1 MNGSRSWLFNPR
13 VLLAGILLF
22 AAAARLANI
31 EWDQKHFF
39 HPDERAVVS
48 AVQRLSFSPFR
59 WNPDFFAYG
68 SLPIYIARV
77 VAGVTSYV
85 DPAAATYDGIIVNG
99 RRQSAIFGVL
109 TVFLLFLLGR
119 RLFDEKVGLM
129 AALLLAAC
137 ALHIQ
142 NSRFLAVDVT
152 LTFMVLLSLFQF
164 LRVSDEGRW
173 RDYIAAGA
181 TIGLA
186 AACKFSAM
194 PLFLPLGIAALYR
207 LIVERRFFAV
217 TGKVIAAV
225 LAAFVAFALAEPY
238 ALLDFDRFYHDIVE
252 QSGMVRNAGQFA
264 YTTQYMHTP
273 KYVYDLTQMAVW
285 GMGPAL
291 GLAAIWATLLRVGA
305 AWRNRNAKD
314 WILLSWVIPFFLI
327 TGWFEVKFPRYLL
340 PIYPLVILWAAEWIV
355 RRYRQGGILG
365 RSLAPLVVVGTL
377 ATGTAFLST
386 YTQEHTVVRAS
397 QWVYKHIPA
406 GSKILSQ
413 DWDEGFPFTFPGRPS
428 SQYKITNFG
437 YYERPDSSA
446 KIQKL
451 ASELASSDYI
461 AFQTKRLY
469 GAITQAPERYPLTSN
484 YFYLLFAGDLGFR
497 IIQEV
502 HARPSLFGIEIP
514 DELADESITV
524 YDHPKV
530 LIFQNTEK
538 LSADAIF
545 EKILR
550 GSPSRP
556 LTRNDILLAG
566 PQEAGVATSADAPAV
581 ATSESAPIAS
591 GPLSLFLFAALI
603 EILSLS
609 VYPLLKRRLPGVGT
623 LAISKT
629 LGILLFSYLS
639 WLIVSL
645 DVAKFSRDTLGLLIV
660 AMILVGLRDWRRP
673 DRERTPLGEAVATQ
687 VLFWGA
693 FLFFLT
699 IRSFNP
705 EIFWGE
711 KPMDFSFLNAITRA
725 TSLPPPE
732 PWFAGSPLQYSYFG
746 YYSIAALG
754 KVLNLDTAYTFNLG
768 IGLIGGLTAA
778 AAFAAGAALTQRWS
792 TGVIAA
798 IFVTLIGNLSGPR
811 ELLGPHPNMNFD
823 YFWAT
828 SRVIRDTINEY
839 PFWSLLFADLHAHM
853 MVMPITVTFITL
865 TVLWIRDTILDR
877 YEYVPAGARLAVF
890 GLLSL
895 CLGAITVT
903 NAWSTPTYV
912 LFFPFLLGV
921 VWLTEGSHPGFFS
934 FIGGLFGRVLFPTIL
949 IAAGAYLLFLPFWQ
963 NFNPPERN
971 WGWEVLSPDKLVQ
984 PRDFLTIWGVFFCA
998 LVPFL
1003 FSSWIGELR
1012 RADGKLGPL
1021 RIVVA
1026 LLGIGV
1032 TIASLFISTR
1042 AFALILFLLGLQI
1055 VLSPKTKRHWRLP
1068 VAFATFAFAVTA
1080 GCDVV
1085 YVWDRMNTIF
1095 KFYLEAWFMLALA
1108 AAVAFQALWQSARPS
1123 VWVRRGLALLIVLA
1137 LGAYSAFAYSTGASL
1152 EVWSLWA
1159 LAIAV
1164 LGQGLWQLA
1173 VPLPWLERAWRAAMG
1188 TTMVVGVFT
1197 AVTAAYGI
1205 LQTKRVVTPRPT
1217 LNGRAYLP
1225 LKAPDDAAAYEW
1237 LNRNVRGIPV
1247 VLEAHGDSYQEFT
1260 RVSMNTGLPTVLGW
1274 GYHVFQRAHPWNLIN
1289 QRKADIQLAYTT
1301 DNKDIAGSVL
1311 QRYHVAFVFVGALE
1325 RRTYA
1330 GGNLERFREWTDLL
1344 TPVYQN
1350 PGVTIFAV
1358 NDRFTGAMPLTTVE
1372 EIPDIPG
1379 AADAPLPQ
1387 DAPGQVQQPRGL
1399 AVNAEGHI
1407 LVADFGNHRI
1417 QELDKELKFV
1427 RGWGRKGD
1435 LPGQFNEPGDVAV
1448 APNGEVVV
1456 ADTWNQRLQIFDKEG
1471 KYLREVALGFYGP
1484 RGLAIDS
1491 QGTIFVADTGNNR
1504 IVRVSPRG
1512 EKEAEWG
1519 GKGSAPG
1526 KFQEPT
1532 GIAVDKDG
1540 VVYVCDNVNARV
1552 QIFTRDGQLTSSF
1565 EVPGWEAKVFSEPHI
1580 TIDKAGT
1587 LWVTVPTAKEI
1598 RGYDRTGKLLQ
1609 TIRSQSIPGVIF
1621 ETPMSVAFNSVTNDL
1636 AATDL
1641 DHRVFRV
1648 PYAK

>member
-1 MNGSRSWLFNPR
+1 MNGSRPGAFSPR
-13 VLLAGILLF
+13 LLLAAILLF
-22 AAAARLANI
+22 AAAARLTNI

-77 VAGVTSYV
+77 VSGVASWV
-85 DPAAATYDGIIVNG
+85 DPMAASYDGIIVNG
-99 RRQSAIFGVL
+99 RRQSAVFGVL

-119 RLFDEKVGLM
+119 RLFDEKVGLV

-142 NSRFLAVDVT
+142 NSRFLAVDIT
-152 LTFMVLLSLFQF
+152 LTFAVLFSMLQF
-164 LRVSDEGRW
+164 LRVSDDGKLRSFLV
-173 RDYIAAGA
+173 AGA
-181 TIGLA
+181 AIGLA

-194 PLFLPLGIAALYR
+194 PLFLPLGIAALHR

-217 TGKVIAAV
+217 TGKLAAAV
-225 LAAFVAFALAEPY
+225 VAAFVAFALAEPY

-273 KYVYDLTQMAVW
+273 KYIYDLTQMAVW

-291 GLAAIWATLLRVGA
+291 GLATIWATLLRVTS
-305 AWRNRNAKD
+305 AWRNRSASD

-340 PIYPLVILWAAEWIV
+340 PIYPLLILWAAEWIV

-365 RSLAPLVVVGTL
+365 RTLAPVVIVGTL
-377 ATGTAFLST
+377 ATAAAFLST
-386 YTQEHTVVRAS
+386 YTQDHTVVRAS
-397 QWVYKHIPA
+397 HWVYKHIPA

-413 DWDEGFPFTFPGRPS
+413 DWDEGFPFTFPRSPS

-437 YYERPDSSA
+437 YYERPDNSA
-446 KIQKL
+446 KINKL
-451 ASELASSDYI
+451 ATELASSDYI

-469 GAITQAPERYPLTSN
+469 GAVTRAPERYPYTSN
-484 YFYLLFAGDLGFR
+484 YFYLLFAGDLGFK
-497 IIQEV
+497 IIQEI
-502 HARPSLFGIEIP
+502 HSRPTLFGIEFP
-514 DELADESITV
+514 DELADESLTV

-530 LIFQNTEK
+530 LIFQNVEK
-538 LSADAIF
+538 LSAEAIA

-550 GSPSRP
+550 GQPSRP
-556 LTRNDILLAG
+556 MTRDDLLLAG
-566 PQEAGVATSADAPAV
+566 TEDRGATASAETTVSTSASTPV
-581 ATSESAPIAS
+581 AS
-591 GPLSLFLFAALI
+591 GPLALLLFAALI
-603 EILSLS
+603 EILSLA
-609 VYPLLKRRLPGVGT
+609 VYPVLKRRLPGPGT
-623 LAISKT
+623 LAFSKT
-629 LGILLFSYLS
+629 LGVLLFSYLS
-639 WLIVSL
+639 WLVVSL
-645 DVAKFSRDTLGLLIV
+645 DMAKFTRETLLLV
-660 AMILVGLRDWRRP
+660 AGFMILCGLRAWRRP
-673 DRERTPLGEAVATQ
+673 DRERTPVSEAVATQ
-687 VLFWGA
+687 IVFWGA
-693 FLFFLT
+693 FLFFLS
-699 IRSFNP
+699 IRAFNP
-705 EIFWGE
+705 EIYWGE

-754 KVLNLDTAYTFNLG
+754 KLLNIETGYLFNLG
-768 IGLIGGLTAA
+768 IGLIGGLTTV

-792 TGVIAA
+792 TGAIAA
-798 IFVTLIGNLSGPR
+798 LFVTLIGNLSGPR
-811 ELLGPHPNMNFD
+811 ELMGPHPIMNFD

-877 YEYVPAGARLAVF
+877 YEYVPAGARFAVF
-890 GLLSL
+890 ALLSL
-895 CLGAITVT
+895 CLGTITVT

-912 LFFPFLLGV
+912 LFFPFVLGV

-934 FIGGLFGRVLFPTIL
+934 FIGGLFGRVLFPTVL
-949 IAAGAYLLFLPFWQ
+949 IAAGAYFLFMPFWQ

-971 WGWEVLSPDKLVQ
+971 IGWEVLGPDKLVQ
-984 PRDFLTIWGVFFCA
+984 PLDFLTIWGVFFCA

-1003 FSSWIGELR
+1003 FASWVRELR
-1012 RADGKLGPL
+1012 RGDGTLGPL
-1021 RIVVA
+1021 RIAIAVLGLVA
-1026 LLGIGV
+1026 TG
-1032 TIASLFISTR
+1032 ASLFISTR
-1042 AFALILFLLGLQI
+1042 SFALILFLLGFQV
-1055 VLSPKTKRHWRLP
+1055 VLSPKTERRWRLP
-1068 VAFATFAFAVTA
+1068 LAFATFAFAVTA
-1080 GCDVV
+1080 GTDLV

-1095 KFYLEAWFMLALA
+1095 KFYLEAWFMFALA
-1108 AAVAFQALWQSARPS
+1108 AAVTAQALWQ
-1123 VWVRRGLALLIVLA
+1123 
-1137 LGAYSAFAYSTGASL
+1137 ASL
-1152 EVWSLWA
+1152 LSKWLRRA
-1159 LAIAV
+1159 
-1164 LGQGLWQLA
+1164 WQLA
-1173 VPLPWLERAWRAAMG
+1173 MVV
-1188 TTMVVGVFT
+1188 VVGVGLFT
-1197 AVTAAYGI
+1197 AGTAAYGI
-1205 LQTKRVVTPRPT
+1205 LQTNRVVTPRPT

-1225 LKAPDDAAAYEW
+1225 LRAPDEAAAYEW

-1247 VLEAHGDSYQEFT
+1247 LLEAHGDSYQEFT

-1274 GYHVFQRAHPWNLIN
+1274 SYHVFQRAHPWNQIN

-1301 DNKDIAGSVL
+1301 ESKDIAGSIF

-1358 NDRFTGAMPLTTVE
+1358 NDTFTGGMPLTTVE

-1379 AADAPLPQ
+1379 AAEAPLPQ
-1387 DAPGQVQQPRGL
+1387 DAPGQVQQPRGV
-1399 AVNAEGHI
+1399 AVKADGNI

-1417 QELDKELKFV
+1417 QELDKDLKFV
-1427 RGWGRKGD
+1427 RGWGRKGE

-1456 ADTWNQRLQIFDKEG
+1456 ADTWNQRIQIFDKEG
-1471 KYLREVALGFYGP
+1471 KYLREAALGFYGP
-1484 RGLAIDS
+1484 RAVTVDS
-1491 QGTIFVADTGNNR
+1491 QGSIFVADTGNNR
-1504 IVRVSPRG
+1504 VVRLSARG

-1519 GKGSAPG
+1519 GKGTAPG

-1540 VVYVCDNVNARV
+1540 TVFVCDNVNARV
-1552 QIFTRDGQLTSSF
+1552 QFFTRDGQLQGSF
-1565 EVPGWEAKVFSEPHI
+1565 AVSGWEAKVFSEPHI
-1580 TIDKAGT
+1580 TIDKKGT

-1598 RGYDRTGKLLQ
+1598 RAYDRGGTLLR
-1609 TIRSQSIPGVIF
+1609 TIRSQTIPGVIF
-1621 ETPMSVAFNSVTNDL
+1621 ETPMAVAYSAANDDL
-1636 AATDL
+1636 AVSDL
-1641 DHRVFRV
+1641 DHRILRI
-1648 PYAK
+1648 PYGK